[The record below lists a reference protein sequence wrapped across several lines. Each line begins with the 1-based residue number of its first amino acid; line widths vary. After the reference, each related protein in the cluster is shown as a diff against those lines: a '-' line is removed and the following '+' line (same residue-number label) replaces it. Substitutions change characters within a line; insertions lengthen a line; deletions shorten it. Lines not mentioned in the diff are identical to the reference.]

1 MTVAR
6 GVFLSTWL
14 PFSCENV
21 LETRPV
27 YQSLNVCV
35 YMLVFSPMNFARM
48 SLCILVLAFPLSL
61 HCLGA
66 CECVCVSVYV
76 CVPVGVA
83 REPQFLYGPICF
95 VLFVLLIN
103 EIRGA
108 ACWDCPT
115 APPHWTGPLSHGLT
129 LFSKWMPSLSL
140 CALSPL
146 HVRIYWFGIF
156 KKIFKIYLCF
166 DFCFPVCNTGGHAA
180 PCEVTIGRRL
190 E

>member
-21 LETRPV
+21 LETWPV

-108 ACWDCPT
+108 ACWDCT
-115 APPHWTGPLSHGLT
+115 TT
-129 LFSKWMPSLSL
+129 LDRPAFSWADSVFQMNAFSFSL
-140 CALSPL
+140 CSLTFTRTHL
-146 HVRIYWFGIF
+146 LVWHFF
-156 KKIFKIYLCF
+156 KIFFQNLF
-166 DFCFPVCNTGGHAA
+166 M
-180 PCEVTIGRRL
+180 L
-190 E
+190 